1 MNTLEEIASQ
11 VKVCTKCRLHEG
23 RTNAVPGTGST
34 TAEILFIGEGPGK
47 DEDIKGEPFVGRA
60 GKLLTTMLQK
70 IGIERESVFITNVVK
85 CRPPENRDPM
95 DDEIEICW
103 PYLEAQIKIL
113 NPKVIVTLGRH
124 SLKRFLPGFSIS
136 AAHGEPKRRQSDGRI
151 IFPMYHP
158 AVALYKASSLAI
170 LEKDFIKL
178 SEMLTKMREGTI
190 QHITKEDPTLQQFS
204 TEVKPNKDK
213 QNLSLF

>member
-1 MNTLEEIASQ
+1 
-11 VKVCTKCRLHEG
+11 
-23 RTNAVPGTGST
+23 
-34 TAEILFIGEGPGK
+34 
-47 DEDIKGEPFVGRA
+47 
-60 GKLLTTMLQK
+60 
-70 IGIERESVFITNVVK
+70 
-85 CRPPENRDPM
+85 M

-170 LEKDFIKL
+170 LEKDFMKL
-178 SEMLTKMREGTI
+178 SEMLMKIREGTI
-190 QHITKEDPTLQQFS
+190 QYMSHDNATLQQFS
-204 TEVKPNKDK
+204 TEVKPSKNT
-213 QNLSLF
+213 QNLTLF

>member
-1 MNTLEEIASQ
+1 MNTLEAIADQ
-11 VKVCTKCRLHEG
+11 IRGCAKCRLHQG
-23 RTNAVPGTGST
+23 RTNTVPGTGST

-60 GKLLTTMLQK
+60 GKLLTAMLQK

-85 CRPPENRDPM
+85 CRPPENRDPL
-95 DDEIEICW
+95 DDEIAACW
-103 PYLEAQIKIL
+103 PYLEAQIRLI

-124 SLKRFLPGFSIS
+124 SLKRFLPGFSIN
-136 AAHGEPKRRQSDGRI
+136 AVHGEPKRRRSDGRI

-170 LEKDFIKL
+170 LEKDFMKL
-178 SEMLTKMREGTI
+178 SEMLMKIREGTI
-190 QHITKEDPTLQQFS
+190 QYMSHDNATLQQFS
-204 TEVKPNKDK
+204 TEVKPNKNT
-213 QNLSLF
+213 QNLTLF